1 MNALLIAGGAIAV
14 LLTAF
19 MTWAMLFPE
28 DH

>member
-19 MTWAMLFPE
+19 MTWSMRFPD